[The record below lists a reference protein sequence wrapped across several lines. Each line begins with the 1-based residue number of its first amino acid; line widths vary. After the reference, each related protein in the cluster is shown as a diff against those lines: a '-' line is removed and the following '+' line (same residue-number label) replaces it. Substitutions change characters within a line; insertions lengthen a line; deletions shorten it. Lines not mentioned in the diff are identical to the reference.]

1 MYIGEWTNLNQS
13 EGNILVN
20 ELYVIVT
27 TIIIGW

>member
-27 TIIIGW
+27 TIMIG